1 MAGSA
6 PRVRRIGERDALP
19 RGRRRW
25 GAALTFVEHGM
36 TPSACHAACG
46 RAFAFSPR
54 AGGRC
59 RRVACEFVL
68 AVLQVA
74 KRISTSAAISL
85 LTNGLIDLTNGLWER
100 DGPGGRREAV
110 LLLRLPQQVPERRVA
125 EVRQLHHEP
134 PRAAP
139 AAFHAHRHV
148 PRRHRGAGA
157 RGGGLRCGGGAGP
170 PPAHGAAQPD
180 ERRDRDHDLA
190 HA

>member
-1 MAGSA
+1 MTDGSINQQA
-6 PRVRRIGERDALP
+6 SFSTAIPC
-19 RGRRRW
+19 
-25 GAALTFVEHGM
+25 
-36 TPSACHAACG
+36 SSG
-46 RAFAFSPR
+46 RASPR
-54 AGGRC
+54 PR
-59 RRVACEFVL
+59 
-68 AVLQVA
+68 
-74 KRISTSAAISL
+74 
-85 LTNGLIDLTNGLWER
+85 ER